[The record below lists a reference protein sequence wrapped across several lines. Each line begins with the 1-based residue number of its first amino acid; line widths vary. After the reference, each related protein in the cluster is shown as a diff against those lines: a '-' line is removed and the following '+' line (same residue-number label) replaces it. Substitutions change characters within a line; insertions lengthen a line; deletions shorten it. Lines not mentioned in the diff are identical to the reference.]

1 MLEAHRLLHRHGHI
15 IVWLIHELIS
25 SEILI
30 VRLFVLEIWRILH
43 PLEIVLHW
51 VRRSKGPW
59 WLVESILRRLE
70 IGWGSE
76 GRLKLFLSNF
86 HTTLFHEW
94 VCIACWLNCGGRD
107 RDRHWWLLLDIRSY
121 LSLDLLWSNWLSRL
135 CRCRLDRCICSR
147 GRHLCLRL
155 G

>member
-30 VRLFVLEIWRILH
+30 VLFIVLEILRILH
-43 PLEIVLHW
+43 PLEVVRHV
-51 VRRSKGPW
+51 VRRSKGPC
-59 WLVESILRRLE
+59 LVESILRRLE

-86 HTTLFHEW
+86 HTM
-94 VCIACWLNCGGRD
+94 
-107 RDRHWWLLLDIRSY
+107 
-121 LSLDLLWSNWLSRL
+121 
-135 CRCRLDRCICSR
+135 
-147 GRHLCLRL
+147 
-155 G
+155 